1 MHRVLVGGGGARAPL
16 DLKIM
21 TPGPPPIIF
30 CKIVLLKCI
39 KIYVYT
45 QPPKSGPPPILG

>member
-21 TPGPPPIIF
+21 TPALPLSF
-30 CKIVLLKCI
+30 FAKLCF
-39 KIYVYT
+39 
-45 QPPKSGPPPILG
+45 